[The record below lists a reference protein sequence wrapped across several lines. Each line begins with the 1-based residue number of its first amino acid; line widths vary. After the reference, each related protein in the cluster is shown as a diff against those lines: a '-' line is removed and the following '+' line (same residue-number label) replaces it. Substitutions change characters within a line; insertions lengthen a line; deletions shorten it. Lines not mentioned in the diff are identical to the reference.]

1 MALERK
7 FALWREWSFSFIRCL
22 SLEWLLVSTKQFLQ
36 FLQPPFSFLTAA
48 VLDLIGFCS
57 VSRNCLTQYDQQ
69 WRWNSRRSYHWY
81 IHRAPAECSNYL
93 LKAGVVFVFLF
104 FSFFLRVGICFVTGV
119 LHLYF
124 FSLWLK
130 RHFLTRNKS
139 ASHVQVLALPVGNSV
154 IRGVGSHFS
163 STLPPQREW
172 PVGSMLV
179 LYKGSYPHALHP
191 SNTLPD
197 FDEQSN
203 IKWQALFPGWLSK
216 NDIN

>member
-1 MALERK
+1 MASERK

-36 FLQPPFSFLTAA
+36 FLQPSFSFLTAA

-57 VSRNCLTQYDQQ
+57 ISRNCLTQYDQQ
-69 WRWNSRRSYHWY
+69 RRWNSRSSYHWY
-81 IHRAPAECSNYL
+81 IHWAPAERSNYL
-93 LKAGVVFVFLF
+93 LNAGVVFFFPFSWALESVLLPVCSTFIF
-104 FSFFLRVGICFVTGV
+104 FSF
-119 LHLYF
+119 
-124 FSLWLK
+124 WLK
-130 RHFLTRNKS
+130 RHFLIRNKS

-154 IRGVGSHFS
+154 IQGVGSHFS
-163 STLPPQREW
+163 GTLPPRHEW
-172 PVGSMLV
+172 RVGSMLV
-179 LYKGSYPHALHP
+179 LYKGSYPHAPNP

-197 FDEQSN
+197 FDEQSD